1 MKYFWKYGIPAY
13 YNTLNGAIYYNGSYS
28 SVKIYDGIVPPT
40 ATSEPIYIV
49 LGERLSNQ
57 TANKT
62 MSQFDASL
70 LIDIVAKTGSFGF
83 KDSEDIA
90 SQILGL
96 INQNANPNCSP
107 DFQVATTRVSTFNLS
122 GINPTDNIFRTL
134 IRFEHKVL
142 QQQ

>member
-28 SVKIYDGIVPPT
+28 SVKIYDGIVPPDAT
-40 ATSEPIYIV
+40 AQPIYIV

-70 LIDIVAKTGSFGF
+70 LIDVVAKTGSFGF

>member
-13 YNTLNGAIYYNGSYS
+13 YNTLNGAIYYNGSYT
-28 SVKIYDGIVPPT
+28 SVKIYDGIVPPDAT
-40 ATSEPIYIV
+40 AQPIYIV